1 MSFSTNKTVVT
12 NLHKLQKMQS
22 GFLILSEMAVFKKR
36 DQVFAKSSLTFFF
49 IMNCQFCEMIIL
61 LGEFITDKIV
71 SLQFAGTTDTRH

>member
-12 NLHKLQKMQS
+12 NLHKLQKMPS

-36 DQVFAKSSLTFFF
+36 DQVFAKSSLTFCF

>member
-1 MSFSTNKTVVT
+1 MP
-12 NLHKLQKMQS
+12 S
-22 GFLILSEMAVFKKR
+22 GFLILSEMAVFFKKR